1 MHEKSMFSQI
11 PIHSFAKL
19 IKIGG
24 VYVDKTGMLLQL
36 VKSYGPFFLARP
48 RRFGKSLLL
57 DTIRQIFEG
66 RKELFAGLEIQTL
79 DPDFDWE
86 PFPVIRINMN
96 TVSTEPDE
104 FKTSLIARL
113 LPIAESYKVEI
124 SKSNIVDA
132 ISDLITKIS
141 MKHVLL
147 KKNIGRTEIE
157 TDIPGS
163 IGTGNVVLLIDEYD
177 FPLLKHLRNQENME
191 KIRLMLYDLYSAI
204 KGCDE
209 FLRFV
214 FITGITKFKQLS
226 LFSALNNVI
235 DLSFDKNFTS
245 ICGFTEKEITSSFG
259 DFLDDALTEMIYE
272 ENLPQNST
280 VDNLMDMI
288 SEWYDGY
295 SWDGKN
301 KVFNPFS
308 IKTFLYRQNFSN
320 YWYESGKS
328 LFADII
334 DSYDGNRFSIFG
346 KNISLEAP
354 LEIQDTSNIKDEAFL
369 LQAGYLTIDR
379 IVSVNFKKKY
389 LLKIPNFEIRNA
401 INEDLSIKFKEFISK
416 LLFIND
422 KLNPMTEFTSM
433 KNKLLSTLWSRDI
446 EQSEMLLSSIFSGIP
461 KEWYR
466 GGGEGSYKLMILTL
480 LRFGGA
486 VFAGNMLEALGE
498 AYSDSGRADLLFD
511 VSGNGYAIIEMK
523 YAKAVVEE
531 QKNQDTLN
539 SSLDNSSASVCPGLQ
554 SDGGEPAV
562 LTGLTRLLEL
572 GKVTDKVKRV
582 LENKIEEAF
591 SQILVNNYAKPYL
604 ASERPV
610 LAVAIAVYGTSTVMV
625 RFAEAVWNAEGNNVK
640 SLTDI
645 PTPATE
651 NPRSGQ

>member
-1 MHEKSMFSQI
+1 MFSQI